1 MRQKLF
7 EHILSVAFVSV
18 VLLAALFE
26 ARAGVQ
32 ARHEQE
38 TSRAQEY
45 GDLSFVDFNDGF
57 HKALLKDVV
66 NIFYPGQYERNIA
79 TVEKILALRE
89 SEFSKKLQKSYVEET
104 LSWRKL
110 GQLFIMYLKFI
121 AVYVVVML
129 LTYYGVQ
136 TLAVWR
142 FCRKKQHAF
151 AQGKTFGAIALH
163 VLAAI
168 GKTAAYF
175 VLFSPAYV
183 IAYSIRTEFNTDT
196 IIFMAILGV
205 LSNGLLVTYANKF
218 YAFLVAESRKGY
230 VETALV
236 KNLSSSYAP
245 HGPGG
250 IRTSAVLRPIKRF
263 DGHVFGHIF
272 SNARHQYLP
281 TIKEQA
287 SFLITGLIIIE
298 MALNIHGHLSYEMLR
313 QMLYKNYDIVI
324 VIILGI
330 FFTVKGTE
338 IVVDLME
345 NRAEKRIENK

>member
-1 MRQKLF
+1 MKQKLL
-7 EHILSVAFVSV
+7 EHLLSIAFVSI
-18 VLLAALFE
+18 VLLAVLVVVRMGAQE
-26 ARAGVQ
+26 A
-32 ARHEQE
+32 HKQE
-38 TSRAQEY
+38 TGRAQEY
-45 GDLSFVDFNDGF
+45 GDLSFVDFDDSF
-57 HKALLKDVV
+57 HKALLRDVV
-66 NIFYPGQYERNIA
+66 NIYYPGQFEKNNA

-89 SEFSKKLQKSYVEET
+89 SEFSKKLQKSFVEET
-104 LSWRKL
+104 LSWKKL
-110 GQLFIMYLKFI
+110 GQLFFMYLKFI
-121 AVYVVVML
+121 LVYAVVML

-142 FCRKKQHAF
+142 FCRKKQLAPS
-151 AQGKTFGAIALH
+151 KTLGSI
-163 VLAAI
+163 VLRVFAAI

-205 LSNGLLVTYANKF
+205 VSNGLLVTYANKF

-236 KNLSSSYAP
+236 KNLNSSYSS

-250 IRTSAVLRPIKRF
+250 ISTGAILKPGKRF
-263 DGHVFGHIF
+263 DGHVLGHIF
-272 SNARHQYLP
+272 SNARYQYLP

-330 FFTVKGTE
+330 FYTVKGTE
-338 IVVDLME
+338 IVVDAMA